1 VVLVTVGTG
10 TVVGLKA
17 IEVGLGLGF
26 GLLVVA
32 IVGFGWVCTTV
43 PSSGFG
49 GVAGGLAHSGLK
61 EEELIYITIS

>member
-10 TVVGLKA
+10 TDVGLKA

-32 IVGFGWVCTTV
+32 ISIFFGCFANLSK
-43 PSSGFG
+43 PN
-49 GVAGGLAHSGLK
+49 K
-61 EEELIYITIS
+61 IYRDISHTYVDGKRSLSANQIT